1 MKKSLIKTGH
11 RYTDGRGNVR
21 EVIAEGPE
29 YVLYPGQFETDNLR
43 YRVVKKFKG
52 PYAVGSEHNST
63 RTSFGL
69 WADSEV

>member
-29 YVLYPGQFETDNLR
+29 YTLYPGQKETDNLR
-43 YRVVKKFKG
+43 YRVVEKTTG
-52 PYAVGSEHNST
+52 TSPVGSEHNLT